1 MRVDELTGATI
12 GRYRI
17 GGRLQVLPYASI
29 HRATVLVSGQSVLV
43 WTFREPYANAAGF
56 LETLQHLAADR
67 RAAQVPGL
75 LHVLQIGVHELR
87 SPLVYLAT
95 DNAPGGFLV
104 SLLQAGRAPGVFSV
118 TGPLARTV
126 DRLHS
131 LGLVHG
137 DVQPATVAMS
147 AQGPVLA
154 GHSIRT
160 VVSRVT
166 PQASWVDITRAFR
179 PPEAPSS
186 AEPCRAGD
194 LWGLAALVY
203 YLLVGRPP
211 AADGQ
216 LEVPSRLRPQLP
228 GRVDRA
234 VMRALAT
241 DPAERFLSGVEFYA
255 ALRGLPSGEGPAW
268 VSPPVRPAPL
278 PAAASAAAP
287 FSLTSTPPAEAPP
300 GVPEAAAPTAVE
312 RARSVGQPARGWP
325 LEPGTTPAS
334 IRAESLPYPHEGE
347 PAEATP
353 TGADTHLIALEPYG
367 VEPKVRRRGGL
378 ILLSLLVVAV
388 VVVAALLIAGRIRF

>member
-1 MRVDELTGATI
+1 LRVDELTGANV

-43 WTFREPYANAAGF
+43 WTFREPYATAAGF
-56 LETLQHLAADR
+56 LETLQHLAGDGRADR
-67 RAAQVPGL
+67 VPGL
-75 LHVLQIGVHELR
+75 LHVLEIGVQELR

-104 SLLQAGRAPGVFSV
+104 SLLQAGRAPGVFAV
-118 TGPLARTV
+118 AGPLAQTV

-147 AQGPVLA
+147 TQGPVLT
-154 GHSIRT
+154 GHSIRA

-186 AEPCRAGD
+186 AEPCLAGD

-211 AADGQ
+211 GVDGQ
-216 LEVPSRLRPQLP
+216 IESPSRLRPQIP
-228 GRVDRA
+228 SRVDRA
-234 VMRALAT
+234 MIRALAT
-241 DPAERFLSGVEFYA
+241 DPAERFQSGMEFYA
-255 ALRGLPSGEGPAW
+255 ALRGLPYGE
-268 VSPPVRPAPL
+268 VSSAAPPPVRWGPAPA
-278 PAAASAAAP
+278 PAVPASA
-287 FSLTSTPPAEAPP
+287 PAEPSPPEAPQE
-300 GVPEAAAPTAVE
+300 VPEAAGPEPEE
-312 RARSVGQPARGWP
+312 RAQPVSHAPRGWP

-334 IRAESLPYPHEGE
+334 IRAESLPYPHEGDQTG
-347 PAEATP
+347 ATP
-353 TGADTHLIALEPYG
+353 TGAGTHLITLEPYG
-367 VEPKVRRRGGL
+367 LEPKVRRRGGL
-378 ILLSLLVVAV
+378 VLLSLLMVAV
-388 VVVAALLIAGRIRF
+388 VVVAVLLIVGRIRF